1 MSLLVT
7 FFLKKSK
14 FQPNLCNGCHDVLM
28 MSVNLSDIA
37 ILNINVV
44 DYRCITSGIS
54 KREVTKLMQ
63 NIDLTEK
70 SVTLINIKA

>member
-1 MSLLVT
+1 
-7 FFLKKSK
+7 
-14 FQPNLCNGCHDVLM
+14 M
-28 MSVNLSDIA
+28 MSINLSDIA